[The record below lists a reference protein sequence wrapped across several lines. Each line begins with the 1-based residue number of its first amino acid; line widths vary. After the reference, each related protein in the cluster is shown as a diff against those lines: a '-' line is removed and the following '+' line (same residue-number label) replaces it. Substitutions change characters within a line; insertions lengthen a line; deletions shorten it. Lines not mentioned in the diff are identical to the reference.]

1 MIQNN
6 QYCPE
11 QLVNRP
17 HPTQIGWTKL
27 SRVNEEPKLNL
38 VGEEPGGI
46 TSGRETNARLRL
58 PTDMNGKLIL
68 VWQLPLELTP
78 HQLFSESLCTIKYT
92 R

>member
-17 HPTQIGWTKL
+17 PPTQIGWTKL
-27 SRVNEEPKLNL
+27 GRVNEEPKLNL
-38 VGEEPGGI
+38 VGEEPG
-46 TSGRETNARLRL
+46 RETNDRLRL

-68 VWQLPLELTP
+68 V
-78 HQLFSESLCTIKYT
+78 
-92 R
+92 